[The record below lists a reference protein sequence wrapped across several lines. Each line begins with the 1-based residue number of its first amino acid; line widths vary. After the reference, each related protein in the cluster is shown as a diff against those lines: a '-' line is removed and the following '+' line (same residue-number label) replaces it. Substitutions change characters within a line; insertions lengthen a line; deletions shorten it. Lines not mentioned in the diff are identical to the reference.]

1 MKGPFISKY
10 CKACFQFFFLIFKAE
25 IIELDGE
32 GIAFTKEI
40 SYTSVCITYV
50 QADTRRYLFLKH
62 IKGNINL
69 YR

>member
-10 CKACFQFFFLIFKAE
+10 CKACFQFFFLIFKVE

-32 GIAFTKEI
+32 GIASTKEI

-50 QADTRRYLFLKH
+50 QAEIQGDIYFL
-62 IKGNINL
+62 NI
-69 YR
+69 